1 MGEAKLII
9 TPDADD
15 DIRGIYDYLSDY
27 SITVALAQVDR
38 FLVQFEQ
45 LRHFPRMGKVIEKL
59 RNERLREFF
68 VGPYRIAYYI
78 VSEQQI
84 DILRVH
90 HTARPPE
97 FEI

>member
-1 MGEAKLII
+1 MG
-9 TPDADD
+9 
-15 DIRGIYDYLSDY
+15 R
-27 SITVALAQVDR
+27 
-38 FLVQFEQ
+38 
-45 LRHFPRMGKVIEKL
+45 VIEKL

-90 HTARPPE
+90 HSARPPE
-97 FEI
+97 FE